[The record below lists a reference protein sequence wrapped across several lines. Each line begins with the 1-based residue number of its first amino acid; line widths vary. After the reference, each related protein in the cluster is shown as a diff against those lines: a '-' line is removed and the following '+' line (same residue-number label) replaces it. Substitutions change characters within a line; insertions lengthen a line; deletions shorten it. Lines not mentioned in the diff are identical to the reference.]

1 MRVVWL
7 AWYICSVCLLHALFA
22 SAITYH
28 PDVQHLGVVLPAAF
42 GVVALLAGG
51 AAMGLGRLPQT
62 HRPLFWAAL
71 GRPRRSR
78 CNRDG
83 VAGPG
88 RLRLSRRTRCCTPG
102 QLRVP
107 LATRASGGT
116 SDRRTS
122 SGNSARSG
130 PPGNQ
135 DML

>member
-1 MRVVWL
+1 MRIVWL
-7 AWYICSVCLLHALFA
+7 EWYICFMCLLLALLA
-22 SAITYH
+22 SATTYH

-42 GVVALLAGG
+42 GGAALLAGG
-51 AAMGLGRLPQT
+51 AAVGLGRLPQT
-62 HRPLFWAAL
+62 HRPLVWAAL

-88 RLRLSRRTRCCTPG
+88 RLRLSRRTRCCAG

-107 LATRASGGT
+107 LATRAPELQ
-116 SDRRTS
+116 RPRTS